1 METNETKIK
10 ELTETIVE
18 AITALSLGKEPS
30 LLSNSVYKSI
40 AKHPNFNQIKDLI
53 AEHIQ
58 NFDGKLESSEEW
70 KSLIDFR
77 FKIVELYNKKQ

>member
-18 AITALSLGKEPS
+18 AVTALSLGKEPS
-30 LLSNSVYKSI
+30 LLSNSIYKSI
-40 AKHPNFNQIKDLI
+40 AKHSNFSEIKELI
-53 AEHIQ
+53 AEHIR

-77 FKIVELYNKKQ
+77 FKIVELYNKK